1 VFKEEDHSYWNG
13 GVKYPSVTQII
24 SDMGLYGD
32 TSYFTDYS
40 RDRGL
45 FVHKIIQWHLS
56 GELDESSIDS
66 VLQPYFDAW
75 LRFEKE
81 AAYVSEVCE
90 KVMASD
96 MLHFA
101 GTADHIGHLNGH
113 YCIADVKTGAP
124 SPAHAIQTAAYAILL
139 KHPGVKRF
147 SLYLTDKGNYKLIEN
162 KDRQDEQIFKS
173 ALALYFWKQ
182 NNLKK
187 G

>member
-113 YCIADVKTGAP
+113 
-124 SPAHAIQTAAYAILL
+124 
-139 KHPGVKRF
+139 
-147 SLYLTDKGNYKLIEN
+147 
-162 KDRQDEQIFKS
+162 
-173 ALALYFWKQ
+173 
-182 NNLKK
+182 
-187 G
+187 